1 MSSKEVLGLCLSLAE
16 IIPAGIQSFI
26 PKEGEL
32 QKSDRPA
39 QATVTPE
46 WGAGIVSAQP
56 QVLPC
61 HPGID
66 STLAWSIGVPRP
78 LPCFA
83 FFFLLVCRSFIHFHA
98 LSEHLHVWISQPAS
112 VLPSLLNSRLCLG
125 CV

>member
-83 FFFLLVCRSFIHFHA
+83 FFFCLSAGVSFISMP
-98 LSEHLHVWISQPAS
+98 LVNISMCGFPN
-112 VLPSLLNSRLCLG
+112 LLQSCPLF
-125 CV
+125 